1 MFGRGGGVGMGG
13 GGPMNDMGGP
23 MGGPLGMRGMMMPP
37 APPPPTGN
45 SPMPMHQMDGLNMQ
59 DTI

>member
-1 MFGRGGGVGMGG
+1 MGG
-13 GGPMNDMGGP
+13 GGPMSDMGGP